1 MHRYLQNRL
10 LYSSVVAFLG
20 SLKKK
25 SSLGGRTVSIRKIS
39 NKRLSR
45 NLKTR
50 NVPLRVLPLVT
61 FRISHQ
67 RKQNTKKQMKEE
79 LKTKSLSPSTLR
91 CSIKKVNRISSKS
104 VKKTKRKEP
113 LTVKPFLNL
122 HFTMNAFRWIL
133 VLIFIYLAA
142 GTIIVMIQD
151 GTESIKNIVVYSI
164 MGFFTFF
171 MGYLGWILA
180 RDFLVIVSGKKNTR
194 NEVEL
199 EI

>member
-1 MHRYLQNRL
+1 
-10 LYSSVVAFLG
+10 
-20 SLKKK
+20 
-25 SSLGGRTVSIRKIS
+25 
-39 NKRLSR
+39 
-45 NLKTR
+45 
-50 NVPLRVLPLVT
+50 
-61 FRISHQ
+61 
-67 RKQNTKKQMKEE
+67 
-79 LKTKSLSPSTLR
+79 
-91 CSIKKVNRISSKS
+91 
-104 VKKTKRKEP
+104 
-113 LTVKPFLNL
+113 
-122 HFTMNAFRWIL
+122 MNAFRWIL